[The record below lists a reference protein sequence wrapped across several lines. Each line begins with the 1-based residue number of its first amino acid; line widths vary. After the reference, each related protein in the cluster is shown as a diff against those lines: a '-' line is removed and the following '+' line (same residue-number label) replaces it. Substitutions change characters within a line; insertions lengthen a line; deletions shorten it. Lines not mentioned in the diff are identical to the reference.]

1 MLLNGKWCAVRGQIT
16 PQAVRELGFNERA
29 ISLSLLVFPVK
40 DPVKVDLG
48 SF

>member
-40 DPVKVDLG
+40 VDLG